1 MLRSYIFFFFLLATI
16 EISAQSF
23 KGLIY
28 DQISNRPIINVNVYV
43 KNSRFGDRTNKQGR
57 FNIKLSPKEFT
68 IDTLVISHISYNTIS
83 KINPDISVVDTI
95 FLSLKTNVLNEIQL
109 IENRKLKRNLNFEKL
124 APLLKNIHS
133 FASLLIN
140 DKIFIFGGDL
150 TFNVNTYRKALSE
163 FDYSQGPPGASMKYF
178 FDNIFFS
185 SQPTFQDFS
194 DELFIYDISTN
205 EWNNEDIGLRK
216 RAYHNINYDKENN
229 EIYILG
235 GKRLST
241 NRTFEYL
248 DDKIEILDP
257 TIKSIKIDKT
267 NSHQAINFGSFI
279 YKNNLIVL
287 GGSIKMNK
295 NKEKVYSNK
304 IHLFDLKTGLWY
316 HIGNMPKAK
325 ETNGILIGD
334 KIFLFGG
341 YDVGPLTQIESFDL
355 ITGKWTIEGDLFS
368 GVGRPA
374 IAKNDNTIYLFE
386 NGRIFTYHIFS
397 KELKEYHVNIF
408 LKGTKMYFAH
418 NKLFILGGVYEGEFS
433 TQPSNEMFSIDLGEF
448 ENTRIHNIKKL

>member
-1 MLRSYIFFFFLLATI
+1 
-16 EISAQSF
+16 
-23 KGLIY
+23 
-28 DQISNRPIINVNVYV
+28 
-43 KNSRFGDRTNKQGR
+43 
-57 FNIKLSPKEFT
+57 
-68 IDTLVISHISYNTIS
+68 
-83 KINPDISVVDTI
+83 
-95 FLSLKTNVLNEIQL
+95 
-109 IENRKLKRNLNFEKL
+109 
-124 APLLKNIHS
+124 
-133 FASLLIN
+133 
-140 DKIFIFGGDL
+140 
-150 TFNVNTYRKALSE
+150 
-163 FDYSQGPPGASMKYF
+163 MKYF

-304 IHLFDLKTGLWY
+304 IHLFDLKSGLWY

-368 GVGRPA
+368 GVGRSA
-374 IAKNDNTIYLFE
+374 IAKNDSTIYLFE
-386 NGRIFTYHIFS
+386 NGRIFTFHIFS